1 MIHRWTKRCFWLASC
16 AAAIGAIATMMP
28 SDPLAANAQ
37 DKAEQ
42 NRQKITDVPRPN
54 ADRPMSFWMSKKLDF
69 SKSILESLARGDFE
83 KLADDAEQM
92 RLIGRIEGFVR
103 RQNDDYRAQ
112 QKAFEHATVEL
123 IRQSKRKN
131 AEGAGLAFNQLT
143 TSCVACHVLLREEP
157 N

>member
-1 MIHRWTKRCFWLASC
+1 
-16 AAAIGAIATMMP
+16 
-28 SDPLAANAQ
+28 
-37 DKAEQ
+37 
-42 NRQKITDVPRPN
+42 
-54 ADRPMSFWMSKKLDF
+54 MSFWMSKKLDF